1 MPLKILLL
9 SDSRS
14 EHTEKWAL
22 GLASKGIHV
31 GLFSFNKSS
40 YDWINNH
47 PLITLLHEAD
57 ETVNAKKLKTKI
69 KYIKNVSALKS
80 AIASFKP
87 DILHAHYATSYGL
100 IGALSGFH
108 PYIISVWGMD
118 VYGFPNASYLHKSLL
133 KYNLRKADMILSTSE
148 VMKQETL
155 KYTDK
160 NIIVTPFGVD
170 TSVFKKIE
178 VEKDKDT
185 IYIGTIKSIEE
196 KYGIKYIIDAAKI
209 LKEKIKNKKL
219 KFLIVGA
226 GSQLEFY
233 KKQIIAED
241 LQDIVELT
249 GRVKFSDV
257 PHYHNLLDI
266 FLNVS
271 IDDSESFGVAVVEA
285 MACETPVVVSD
296 VGGLM
301 EVIDKGKYG
310 LIVKKKSSS
319 EIALA
324 IEKLINDPAL
334 RKEMGKKGRAHV
346 METYDFNVSL
356 TKMMN
361 AYNSVLEK

>member
-47 PLITLLHEAD
+47 PLISLLHEAD

-69 KYIKNVSALKS
+69 KYIKNVGALKS

-160 NIIVTPFGVD
+160 NILVTPFGVD
-170 TSVFKKIE
+170 TSVFKKTEITKE
-178 VEKDKDT
+178 KDT
-185 IYIGTIKSIEE
+185 IYIGTIKSVEE

-209 LKEKIKNKKL
+209 LKEKIKNTKL

-233 KKQIIAED
+233 KKQIILEG
-241 LQDIVELT
+241 LQDVVELT
-249 GRVKFSDV
+249 GRVKFSEV

-285 MACETPVVVSD
+285 LSCEKPVIVSD

-301 EVIDKGKYG
+301 EVVDNGRYG
-310 LIVKKKSSS
+310 IIVKKKNA
-319 EIALA
+319 EELANA
-324 IEKLINDPAL
+324 IERLINNAGL
-334 RKEMGKKGRAHV
+334 REEMGKKGRSHV
-346 METYDFNVSL
+346 LETYDFNVSL
-356 TKMMN
+356 NKMLD
-361 AYNSVLEK
+361 AYNSVLKK

>member
-31 GLFSFNKSS
+31 GVFSFNKAT

-47 PLITLLHEAD
+47 PLITLLHEAE

-69 KYIKNVSALKS
+69 KYIKNVGALKA
-80 AIASFKP
+80 AIATFKP

-148 VMKQETL
+148 IMKQETL
-155 KYTDK
+155 KYTGK
-160 NIIVTPFGVD
+160 NITVTPFGVD
-170 TSVFKKIE
+170 TSVFKKANVSKE
-178 VEKDKDT
+178 PNT

-196 KYGIKYIIDAAKI
+196 KYGIRYIIEAAKI
-209 LKEKIKNKKL
+209 LKDRIKNQKL
-219 KFLIVGA
+219 KFLLIGA
-226 GSQLEFY
+226 GSQSDYY
-233 KKQIIAED
+233 KKQIAAEGLAD
-241 LQDIVELT
+241 TVELT
-249 GRVKFSDV
+249 GRIKFSDV

-285 MACETPVVVSD
+285 MSSETPVIVSD

-301 EVIDKGKYG
+301 EVIDKGKFG
-310 LIVKKKSSS
+310 IIVKKKNAV
-319 EIALA
+319 EIADA
-324 IEKLINDPAL
+324 IEKLINNPQL
-334 RKEMGKKGRAHV
+334 REEMGKKGREHV
-346 METYDFNVSL
+346 LNTYDFNVSL
-356 TKMMN
+356 NKMIE
-361 AYNSVLEK
+361 AYNSVLKK

>member
-31 GLFSFNKSS
+31 GLFSFNKST

-69 KYIKNVSALKS
+69 KYIKNVGALKS
-80 AIASFKP
+80 VIASFKP

-148 VMKQETL
+148 IMKQETL

-160 NIIVTPFGVD
+160 EITVTPFGVD
-170 TSVFKKIE
+170 TSVFKKANVSKE
-178 VEKDKDT
+178 PNT

-196 KYGIKYIIDAAKI
+196 KYGIKYIIEAAKI
-209 LKEKIKNKKL
+209 LKGRIKNQKL
-219 KFLIVGA
+219 KFLLIGA
-226 GSQLEFY
+226 GSQTENYKRQIRSEGLE
-233 KKQIIAED
+233 
-241 LQDIVELT
+241 DIVELT
-249 GRVKFSDV
+249 GRIKFSEV

-285 MACETPVVVSD
+285 MACETPVIVSD

-310 LIVKKKSSS
+310 IVVKK
-319 EIALA
+319 ENAEELANA
-324 IEKLINDPAL
+324 IEKLINDPHL
-334 RKEMGKKGRAHV
+334 REDMGKKGRAHV
-346 METYDFNVSL
+346 LKTYDFNVSL
-356 TKMMN
+356 QQMLD
-361 AYNSVLEK
+361 AYNSVLNK